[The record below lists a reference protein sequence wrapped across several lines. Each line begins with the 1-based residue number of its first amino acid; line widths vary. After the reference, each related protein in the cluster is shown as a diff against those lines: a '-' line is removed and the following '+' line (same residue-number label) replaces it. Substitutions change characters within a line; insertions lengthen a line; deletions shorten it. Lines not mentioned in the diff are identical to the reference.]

1 MSLNLL
7 FQEEILKSD
16 GENGGSFE
24 FEFEGVGIDFAF
36 EEGNQSLL
44 VEDVLICCLRDV
56 DNGRSWII

>member
-1 MSLNLL
+1 MRLNLL

-36 EEGNQSLL
+36 EEEHQSLL
-44 VEDVLICCLRDV
+44 MEEVLICCLRNV
-56 DNGRSWII
+56 DSGRAWII

>member
-24 FEFEGVGIDFAF
+24 FEFEGVGIDFVF
-36 EEGNQSLL
+36 KEEHQSLQTEE
-44 VEDVLICCLRDV
+44 V
-56 DNGRSWII
+56 